1 MDGVSHEKARLRRE
15 PRPGG
20 HGYGNRDGLAATA
33 ATVVWRRARR
43 ARCVVVAMHR
53 NDARAEHGMTA
64 AIVERDV
71 SFNPRGSTA
80 RTMIAD
86 IAATGATSFSSR
98 SSKERDES
106 DSQED
111 DRLFHDVEFR
121 FSHFDA
127 TPRQLFKV
135 DLANGATG

>member
-1 MDGVSHEKARLRRE
+1 MDGVSHENARPRRE
-15 PRPGG
+15 PRPGV
-20 HGYGNRDGLAATA
+20 HGYGNKAGLAATA
-33 ATVVWRRARR
+33 AAIVRRMAPVMMMM
-43 ARCVVVAMHR
+43 AAHW
-53 NDARAEHGMTA
+53 NDARAEYRMA
-64 AIVERDV
+64 AVIVECNVRFD
-71 SFNPRGSTA
+71 PCRSTA

-86 IAATGATSFSSR
+86 IAATAATGFSSR
-98 SSKERDES
+98 SSKERNQG

-135 DLANGATG
+135 DLANAGPG